1 MPAPVPVPVPVPVTV
16 TVTVTVTVSASR
28 ITSLNDFGPVLME
41 EPGPD
46 VRVVGAQAKVLAGRL
61 FVGRLVGR
69 GLFGLCGRLV
79 GRLVGGLFFACR
91 ELEGAELVLECVA
104 EGRLCAT

>member
-1 MPAPVPVPVPVPVTV
+1 MPVPTPVPTPVTV
-16 TVTVTVTVSASR
+16 AVAVAVTVSASG
-28 ITSLNDFGPVLME
+28 ITSLNDCGPVLIE

-46 VRVVGAQAKVLAGRL
+46 VRLVGAQAKVLAGRL
-61 FVGRLVGR
+61 FVGRLVRR
-69 GLFGLCGRLV
+69 GLFGLC

-104 EGRLCAT
+104 EGRLCAA

>member
-1 MPAPVPVPVPVPVTV
+1 VSAPASASVSVSVSASVPVPVPVP
-16 TVTVTVTVSASR
+16 ASR

-79 GRLVGGLFFACR
+79 GGLFFACR